1 MPMTESNLV
10 PHLVRWP
17 NIWQSNSTANC

>member
-1 MPMTESNLV
+1 MSESNLV

>member
-1 MPMTESNLV
+1 MTESNLV

>member
-1 MPMTESNLV
+1 MNDSNLV

-17 NIWQSNSTANC
+17 NIWQSNSTTNC